1 MTREHFLPYCRLELH
16 DNYTIVT
23 TSEGVNIDFGEVEE
37 INTVLRKFYN
47 GQLFGMIANRENRY
61 SINVLAAKQFFSD
74 QCVVAG
80 AVVGRTLATRL
91 NAEIENEIIDG
102 APIAFFTDLDSAVE
116 WIQNKVLE
124 AKNQSPTGVSA

>member
-1 MTREHFLPYCRLELH
+1 MAREHFLPYCRLEMH

-23 TSEGVNIDFGEVEE
+23 TSEGVNIDFDEVNEVNA
-37 INTVLRKFYN
+37 ILQDFYR
-47 GQLFGMIANRENRY
+47 GKLFGLIANRENRY

-74 QCVVAG
+74 KRVVAG

-102 APIAFFTDLDSAVE
+102 APITFFTDLDSAVS
-116 WIQNKVLE
+116 WIEKKVRE
-124 AKNQSPTGVSA
+124 EKMKSAAVTI